1 MATATPIRAE
11 RRSSPTPKSSALK
24 GILRSG
30 SSSLGRRTREED
42 DPKPQPESPPSK
54 RRKTVSFDME
64 SNIVQNIGVETPA
77 ETKKKAEEIKR
88 VVLKALKEHTHGDQE
103 GYDTLKG
110 IFENE
115 RRRKPTPDSTQ
126 VEDEADPKDLIHY
139 VNALQACAPQLG
151 RSCSGLVHEV
161 LSIPWLGRPE
171 DFVTAYIDFL
181 ANLVTGQSLYL
192 SNVLAMLVEQFRCF
206 KPSQW
211 AACDFPEV
219 DCNVMRR
226 RLHKAV
232 GHVLQLFPAARR
244 VLLSLINKEFPF
256 SDESHT
262 IHMAFVQNLLR
273 LREYAP
279 DMGPEIMELITDRL
293 VKIDVQIQVDLDE
306 ADDDI
311 AAGVIHQLQSSRGDD
326 DDDDDDISDVES
338 VASDESDDR
347 HELTGRILKAAQHIQ
362 KMDYIMNALFKVY
375 EPIFADPDSE
385 KAGDIFENMLSEFVN
400 IVLPTYSSRHTQF
413 IIFHFSQLSENLMDR
428 FAGVLLDIAFGNQNS
443 MVTRQN
449 AAAYLASFAARGKKV
464 PAESVRTICTVL
476 IKHIDSYRYR
486 HQATARPDLR
496 RFTPYY
502 ALFQGLLY
510 IFCFRWR
517 DLVIETPDAVNPDE
531 PASYLGQELVWME
544 ELYSLLRANIWSE
557 FNPLRVCHPTI
568 VQEFAKLAGHLG
580 FMYVHDKIDANRR
593 IYLSSYVSSSVE
605 ALRETA
611 SHNPYDESWLQLTP
625 YFPFDPYQLPE
636 SRHWVDDD
644 YVPYNP
650 FPGLDDDDDDS
661 DEEGDFE
668 GDEGLE
674 EALAEDTETDE
685 GSGRR

>member
-11 RRSSPTPKSSALK
+11 RRSSPTSKSSALK
-24 GILRSG
+24 SILRTATH
-30 SSSLGRRTREED
+30 LGRRAREEED
-42 DPKPQPESPPSK
+42 EEPQPESPIK

-64 SNIVQNIGVETPA
+64 SNTVKNIGAGTPA
-77 ETKKKAEEIKR
+77 EIKR
-88 VVLKALKEHTHGDQE
+88 KAADIKGVVLKALKENTMGDQE

-110 IFENE
+110 IFEND
-115 RRRKPTPDSTQ
+115 RRRKPTTNSDR
-126 VEDEADPKDLIHY
+126 VDDEVDPSDLIFY
-139 VNALQACAPQLG
+139 VNALKACAPQIG

-161 LSIPWLGRPE
+161 LSIPWLGRPD
-171 DFVTAYIDFL
+171 DFVGAYIDFL
-181 ANLVTGQSLYL
+181 ANLVTGQSIYL
-192 SNVLAMLVEQFRCF
+192 SSVLAMLVEKFRCF

-211 AACDFPEV
+211 RAEDFPEV
-219 DCNVMRR
+219 DCDLMRR
-226 RLHKAV
+226 RLHQAL
-232 GHVLQLFPAARR
+232 GHVLELFPAARR

-256 SDESHT
+256 SDESNT
-262 IHMAFVQNLLR
+262 IHMAFVQNLMR

-311 AAGVIHQLQSSRGDD
+311 AAGVIQQLRSSSAEDAEI
-326 DDDDDDISDVES
+326 DDDISDVES

-347 HELTGRILKAAQHIQ
+347 HELSGRIIKAAQHIQ
-362 KMDYIMNALFKVY
+362 KMDSIMNTLFELY

-385 KAGDIFENMLSEFVN
+385 SAGDIFENMLSEFVN

-413 IIFHFSQLSENLMDR
+413 IIFHFSQLSEDLMDR

-517 DLVIETPDAVNPDE
+517 DLVIDAPDAVDPDDA
-531 PASYLGQELVWME
+531 ASYLGQELVWME
-544 ELYSLLRANIWSE
+544 ELYPLLRANIWSD

-580 FMYVHDKIDANRR
+580 FMYVHDKIEANRR

-611 SHNPYDESWLQLTP
+611 SHDPYDESWLQLTP

-650 FPGLDDDDDDS
+650 FPGLDEDDS
-661 DEEGDFE
+661 DDEDSLE
-668 GDEGLE
+668 GDETFDE
-674 EALAEDTETDE
+674 TFEEDTETDE
-685 GSGRR
+685 GGLRR